1 MTDKSRLLP
10 SSQNI
15 QSTISN
21 NPADQPPYQDTIPN
35 YGSIQTSSN
44 NSSTDENDTMPD
56 DKTTL
61 KFLEKI
67 GFSLGHVYNDL
78 CAGIWF
84 SYTLLF
90 MQNVLGMK
98 GPEAGA
104 MVMLGQVSLQ
114 TSKIPK
120 KKIFDF

>member
-1 MTDKSRLLP
+1 MSDKSPLL
-10 SSQNI
+10 SSSTNI
-15 QSTISN
+15 QSQISN
-21 NPADQPPYQDTIPN
+21 SPADHPPQSHPPN
-35 YGSIQTSSN
+35 YGSIQSVSN
-44 NSSTDENDTMPD
+44 NSSEESEIMPE
-56 DKTTL
+56 DKSTL
-61 KFLEKI
+61 KFLDKV

-104 MVMLGQVSLQ
+104 MVMLGQVKILINF
-114 TSKIPK
+114 SK
-120 KKIFDF
+120 DFLK

>member
-1 MTDKSRLLP
+1 MSDTSRLL
-10 SSQNI
+10 SSSPNI
-15 QSTISN
+15 QSSITNS
-21 NPADQPPYQDTIPN
+21 PADQPPHQPSLPN
-35 YGSIQTSSN
+35 YGSIQSSSN
-44 NSSTDENDTMPD
+44 NTSTDESDIMPE

-61 KFLEKI
+61 KFLEKV

-104 MVMLGQVSLQ
+104 MVMLGQV
-114 TSKIPK
+114 K
-120 KKIFDF
+120 KNFKLIKKCDKIFS